1 MSVLDETI
9 GSQRVDDEE
18 LVAAG
23 DEKSSYATHI
33 TNSNVFL
40 TKQGT
45 TETKKNR
52 RVAQQSSRKKGFPGG
67 ALQNYSTPDE
77 QVSRKNNDPFFKTP
91 GQNPRR
97 DLMAETKVGVQNNNI
112 NQNISEVGGPSSTL
126 SQSISKINSHVVTNA
141 DYTAENNLTQIAFAQ
156 AQIK

>member
-1 MSVLDETI
+1 MNQIQERASFRDKINEDEVDDESFQRHMSVLDETI

-18 LVAAG
+18 LVVGG

-52 RVAQQSSRKKGFPGG
+52 RVAQ
-67 ALQNYSTPDE
+67 
-77 QVSRKNNDPFFKTP
+77 
-91 GQNPRR
+91 
-97 DLMAETKVGVQNNNI
+97 
-112 NQNISEVGGPSSTL
+112 
-126 SQSISKINSHVVTNA
+126 
-141 DYTAENNLTQIAFAQ
+141 
-156 AQIK
+156 

>member
-9 GSQRVDDEE
+9 GSQRVEDEE
-18 LVAAG
+18 LVAGG

-52 RVAQQSSRKKGFPGG
+52 RVAQQSSREKGFPGG

-77 QVSRKNNDPFFKTP
+77 
-91 GQNPRR
+91 
-97 DLMAETKVGVQNNNI
+97 
-112 NQNISEVGGPSSTL
+112 
-126 SQSISKINSHVVTNA
+126 
-141 DYTAENNLTQIAFAQ
+141 
-156 AQIK
+156 

>member
-18 LVAAG
+18 LVVGG

-52 RVAQQSSRKKGFPGG
+52 RVAQ
-67 ALQNYSTPDE
+67 
-77 QVSRKNNDPFFKTP
+77 
-91 GQNPRR
+91 
-97 DLMAETKVGVQNNNI
+97 
-112 NQNISEVGGPSSTL
+112 
-126 SQSISKINSHVVTNA
+126 
-141 DYTAENNLTQIAFAQ
+141 
-156 AQIK
+156 